1 MRRVF
6 ISLLLLFS
14 AVAVWA
20 QQTPKQWI
28 ASLNS
33 SLGERYAT
41 FITVSAYDE
50 DINGYFMVDGDG
62 YYIELGVMEVYSDGR
77 LRYEINNERKEV
89 TEDRV
94 NLEAVDLLTNPT
106 RAFKFVD
113 SEYDTTIDQTL
124 SNGVVLKLVPK
135 ADDMG
140 IAAIYL
146 ELQKSGAKVLPTS
159 ITYDYDGQTV
169 TITLAQA
176 DVADVELPRWSE
188 QEYRAY
194 DMVSFL

>member
-1 MRRVF
+1 
-6 ISLLLLFS
+6 
-14 AVAVWA
+14 
-20 QQTPKQWI
+20 
-28 ASLNS
+28 
-33 SLGERYAT
+33 
-41 FITVSAYDE
+41 
-50 DINGYFMVDGDG
+50 
-62 YYIELGVMEVYSDGR
+62 MEVYSDGR

-146 ELQKSGAKVLPTS
+146 KLQKSGDKVLPTS
-159 ITYDYDGQTV
+159 ITYDYDGETV

-176 DVADVELPRWSE
+176 DVADAELPRWSE